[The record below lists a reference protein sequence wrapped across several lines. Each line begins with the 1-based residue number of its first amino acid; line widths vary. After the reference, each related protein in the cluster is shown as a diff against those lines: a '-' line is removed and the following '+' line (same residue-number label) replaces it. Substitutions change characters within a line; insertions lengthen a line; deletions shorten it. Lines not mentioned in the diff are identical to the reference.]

1 MKPYSAKTDFIPH
14 VYKPPPVV
22 KLLEP
27 VSANY
32 AATLKRQ
39 LHILCQQQ
47 QTHGPTAYQLRKA
60 KAINIY
66 HAQPI

>member
-1 MKPYSAKTDFIPH
+1 MKPYTAKTDFIPH

-27 VSANY
+27 ISANN
-32 AATLKRQ
+32 AATFKRQ

-47 QTHGPTAYQLRKA
+47 QTHGCTPDQLGKA
-60 KAINIY
+60 KAVNIH
-66 HAQPI
+66 HAESI